1 MTTTTTLGRLGRLY
15 NTACD
20 LLGGLNSVAPLLGR
34 IVIAAIFIPS
44 GWGKLHSL
52 PDVINFFTT
61 LGIPFPE
68 YQAPFV
74 ATVELVGGALVLL
87 GLGTRAAALL
97 LLSTMVVALATAIW
111 PDVEGVADFF
121 AKDET
126 VYSAILAQL
135 IIVGAGAFSL
145 DHLLTRVVSAESE
158 PVAVARGAVHG

>member
-1 MTTTTTLGRLGRLY
+1 MTTTLGRFGHLY
-15 NTACD
+15 NTACE
-20 LLGGLNSVAPLLGR
+20 LLGGLSSLAPLLGR

-61 LGIPFPE
+61 LGIPFPQ

-74 ATVELVGGALVLL
+74 ATVELVGGALVLF

-135 IIVGAGAFSL
+135 IIVGAGVFSL
-145 DHLLTRVVSAESE
+145 DHALTHI
-158 PVAVARGAVHG
+158 VATKPGSMTVARGAVHG